1 VTAIDSREVRRALSN
16 SGKTPTQVASEV
28 GISLSYFVRIT
39 NGHRKLKRN
48 PVLRRRIADALNTPV
63 RAIEMVEEQAA

>member
-1 VTAIDSREVRRALSN
+1 VTAIDPREVRRALSN
-16 SGKTPTQVASEV
+16 SGKTPTQVANEL

-39 NGHRKLKRN
+39 RGHRRLKRN

-63 RAIEMVEEQAA
+63 RAIEVPQDEAA